1 MSEPRPV
8 VALLGTSADPPSN
21 GHWSLLSKLAQ
32 RFPRVATWA
41 SDNPLKEHAAP
52 LHLRVALLEAL
63 VDELAIPHLTLAQE
77 LSSPWAVW
85 RCCWRRSCCLD
96 RSKPS
101 ALRSVF
107 KASRSSPLLWSRL
120 IRC

>member
-21 GHWSLLSKLAQ
+21 GHRSLLSKLAEH
-32 RFPRVATWA
+32 FPCVATWA

-63 VDELAIPHLTLAQE
+63 VEGAFGVFFVEMAQE
-77 LSSPWAVW
+77 AHDQSGGHAEPV
-85 RCCWRRSCCLD
+85 
-96 RSKPS
+96 
-101 ALRSVF
+101 LRVG
-107 KASRSSPLLWSRL
+107 ARAG
-120 IRC
+120 